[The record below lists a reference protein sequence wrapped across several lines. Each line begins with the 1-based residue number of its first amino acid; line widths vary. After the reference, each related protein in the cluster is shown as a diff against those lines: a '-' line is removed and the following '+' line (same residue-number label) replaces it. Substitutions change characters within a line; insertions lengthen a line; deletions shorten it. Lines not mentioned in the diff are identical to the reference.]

1 MEFHSEK
8 DLEQEQP
15 NCQPQEDEEEELCD
29 SSFIV
34 EGIDMNAH
42 KAVLAA
48 CSAYFRAIFLHQKDM
63 ARKNTSK
70 TTGWLLCVHFT
81 RHECSGVVI
90 ITTKWMLLKNPC
102 CTVVPVRYKQKYI
115 LLNFDY
121 DFYL

>member
-15 NCQPQEDEEEELCD
+15 HQEEEELCD

-63 ARKNTSK
+63 ARMNTSK
-70 TTGWLLCVHFT
+70 TTGWKIGNLLVFF
-81 RHECSGVVI
+81 SAISVS
-90 ITTKWMLLKNPC
+90 
-102 CTVVPVRYKQKYI
+102 QKKDI
-115 LLNFDY
+115 STQSDV
-121 DFYL
+121 

>member
-15 NCQPQEDEEEELCD
+15 NCLPQEDEEEVEEVEAVEEELCD

-70 TTGWLLCVHFT
+70 TTGWLLCVHFHT
-81 RHECSGVVI
+81 SVLWCSYHHQMNASEKSLLYCCPCEVI
-90 ITTKWMLLKNPC
+90 
-102 CTVVPVRYKQKYI
+102 
-115 LLNFDY
+115 
-121 DFYL
+121 

>member
-15 NCQPQEDEEEELCD
+15 HQEQEEEEELCD

-48 CSAYFRAIFLHQKDM
+48 CSAYFRAIFMHQKDM
-63 ARKNTSK
+63 ARMNTSK
-70 TTGWLLCVHFT
+70 TTGWKIGNLLVFISAISLFCKKKKKISTQSDV
-81 RHECSGVVI
+81 
-90 ITTKWMLLKNPC
+90 
-102 CTVVPVRYKQKYI
+102 
-115 LLNFDY
+115 
-121 DFYL
+121 

>member
-15 NCQPQEDEEEELCD
+15 HQEEELCD

-48 CSAYFRAIFLHQKDM
+48 CSAYFRAILLHQKDM
-63 ARKNTSK
+63 ARMNTSK
-70 TTGWLLCVHFT
+70 TTGWSLCALFHTSWV
-81 RHECSGVVI
+81 
-90 ITTKWMLLKNPC
+90 
-102 CTVVPVRYKQKYI
+102 
-115 LLNFDY
+115 
-121 DFYL
+121 